1 MREGCTCP
9 LCNPQADH
17 KLVEFLLE
25 FTDSLEQRARAR
37 QEEEGK
43 KHQ

>member
-9 LCNPQADH
+9 LCNPHADH

-25 FTDSLEQRARAR
+25 FTETLERRAAAR
-37 QEEEGK
+37 EEDENRKLG
-43 KHQ
+43 